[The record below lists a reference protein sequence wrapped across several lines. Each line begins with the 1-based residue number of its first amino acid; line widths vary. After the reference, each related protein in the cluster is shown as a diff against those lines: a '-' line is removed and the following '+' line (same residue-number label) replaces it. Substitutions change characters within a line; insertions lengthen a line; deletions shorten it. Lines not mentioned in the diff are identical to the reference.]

1 MKLLLLSKKNES
13 PFINEVVDEDDIDDD
28 DDKYMNS
35 SGDISFTTPNVPR
48 EVYCQKHNHIFVS
61 NNIGPATIYI
71 VNEDDKKTIIPVF
84 FLEYYEYRGKDVR
97 MLNRLEY
104 YCLVQIKEKRR
115 Q

>member
-35 SGDISFTTPNVPR
+35 SGDRSFTTPNVPR

-71 VNEDDKKTIIPVF
+71 VNEDDKKIIIPVSF
-84 FLEYYEYRGKDVR
+84 QNIMNTVER
-97 MLNRLEY
+97 
-104 YCLVQIKEKRR
+104 I
-115 Q
+115 

>member
-1 MKLLLLSKKNES
+1 
-13 PFINEVVDEDDIDDD
+13 
-28 DDKYMNS
+28 MNS

-84 FLEYYEYRGKDVR
+84 FFRIL
-97 MLNRLEY
+97 
-104 YCLVQIKEKRR
+104 
-115 Q
+115 